1 MMWVQLK
8 FIMVPVSFLFQ
19 HTFFRLLFLFLV
31 FNFILFSYGVP
42 YYLSR
47 RFINRLLTL
56 FFVFYFFYLLYYF
69 LVFLFFLVFYFFI
82 YDKWCPTFLLF
93 LNNFIFQLFYP
104 LSSRTLLK
112 ILVSLI
118 VQICIFFFIFPRN

>member
-1 MMWVQLK
+1 MMWVKLQI
-8 FIMVPVSFLFQ
+8 IMIPVSFLFQ

-42 YYLSR
+42 HYLSR
-47 RFINRLLTL
+47 HFINRLLTL
-56 FFVFYFFYLLYYF
+56 FFILYIFCLFYYF
-69 LVFLFFLVFYFFI
+69 LVFLFFLVFYFFF
-82 YDKWCPTFLLF
+82 YDKWCPIFLLF

-104 LSSRTLLK
+104 FSSRTLLK